1 MPGFRDVNSLD
12 NRDPRV
18 LERFADI
25 AGPILERWYRPEV
38 RGLDRIPDGGA
49 LYVGNHSG
57 GFLTPD
63 TWILAVALVRERGL
77 DDVPY
82 ALAHQV
88 VMEAPGTNQ
97 MLTAMGAVAA
107 NPENAHRVFE
117 AGFKVL
123 VYPGGDIDSF
133 RPSRDRNRIVFG
145 PRRGYVR
152 LALREGVPI
161 IPVVSAGSHEGW
173 WVLSDGRWLSRI
185 LQTHRFLRTD
195 VLPITLSVPWGL
207 TVGAPPYVPLPIP
220 IVLEV
225 LEPIHFERVGPEAA
239 DDIDYVEACHQRV
252 LDTMQLA
259 LDRLAQEQAEKRRAR
274 VRTGLRR
281 VSHLLSR

>member
-107 NPENAHRVFE
+107 NPENAHRIFE

-239 DDIDYVEACHQRV
+239 DDIEYVEACHQRV